1 MCRFHIWNQ
10 FLHISLS
17 DGEKNCPRSA
27 KIRACFWNLSRDC
40 DNLRFFWKQIRNL
53 RKKLHLYRD
62 FWRDDVFLVWDMLK
76 SLILVKILFLLF
88 TNSRIGSGPNRPRI
102 RIRHG
107 RKYPPLFGILFFFLI
122 FEMHYVRHSLCV
134 GFRQQTSQH
143 SVGQQWRLCRMVWEL
158 ACCSTSV
165 FDHYRARERSFWAV
179 WRYNFTF
186 YIFVTF
192 LSESLIFSLI
202 FVTSKGSYAHEK
214 FTTYQGRC

>member
-76 SLILVKILFLLF
+76 SLILVKILLLLF

-107 RKYPPLFGILFFFLI
+107 RKYPSYLESCFFIYFRNALCAPLPFCE
-122 FEMHYVRHSLCV
+122 FEFDIAETYENVSIAP
-134 GFRQQTSQH
+134 QQKQIT
-143 SVGQQWRLCRMVWEL
+143 WN
-158 ACCSTSV
+158 
-165 FDHYRARERSFWAV
+165 REGENLWFW
-179 WRYNFTF
+179 
-186 YIFVTF
+186 
-192 LSESLIFSLI
+192 LS
-202 FVTSKGSYAHEK
+202 SKIP
-214 FTTYQGRC
+214 